1 MSAVGWI
8 ILVAAN
14 IPLYWLVGWL
24 LFKDWENFWDCVK
37 FWLTPDIIS
46 LFRGEWIEDQWA
58 QVKLSLWLVL
68 CAGAVLAEG
77 LVLGPRFN

>member
-1 MSAVGWI
+1 MSTVGWI

-14 IPLYWLVGWL
+14 IPLYWLVGWV
-24 LFKDWENFWDCVK
+24 LFKDWENFWDCLK

>member
-1 MSAVGWI
+1 MSTVGWI
-8 ILVAAN
+8 ILMVAN
-14 IPLYWLVGWL
+14 LPLYWLVGWV
-24 LFKDWENFWDCVK
+24 LFKDWDNFWDCIK

-58 QVKLSLWLVL
+58 QMKLFVWLTL

-77 LVLGPRFN
+77 LALGPRLN

>member
-1 MSAVGWI
+1 MSTVGWI
-8 ILVAAN
+8 ILMVAN
-14 IPLYWLVGWL
+14 LPLYWLVGWV
-24 LFKDWENFWDCVK
+24 LFKDWDNFWDCIK

-58 QVKLSLWLVL
+58 QMKLFVWLAL

-77 LVLGPRFN
+77 LALGPRLN

>member
-1 MSAVGWI
+1 MSTLGWI
-8 ILVAAN
+8 ILVVAN
-14 IPLYWLVGWL
+14 IPLYWLVGWI
-24 LFKDWENFWDCVK
+24 LFKDWENFWDCLK